1 MKEGIELAS
10 KASKKKVD
18 EGKTKGASSIKAKR
32 RRRTKGPSEKIRSL
46 AAMSLA
52 SKVGYLDIEDLL
64 EPESFETAAFINE
77 QLPRRKFKQGAT
89 IYPTGRAENLIFLIK
104 SGSVN
109 ITRPSKTG
117 RRFAITK
124 LEPGKMFGE
133 MPLIGQS
140 LLGAHAEAAEQ
151 TEVVVINASSVEKIV
166 SESHLTA
173 LNIMRR
179 IGPRLVESEKQRER
193 AAFQPVTARIA
204 SLLMRRVNKNN
215 QVVGL
220 THQEMADE
228 LGVYRETVTNA
239 LAELKQDRFIA
250 IGRKRIDIL
259 DPEALTRL
267 DSF

>member
-10 KASKKKVD
+10 KASRKKIE
-18 EGKTKGASSIKAKR
+18 EGKTKGASSIRAKK

-46 AAMSLA
+46 AALSLA
-52 SKVGYLDIEDLL
+52 SKVGYLKIDDLL
-64 EPESFETAAFINE
+64 EPESFATAAFINE
-77 QLPRRKFKQGAT
+77 QLPRRKFKQGTT
-89 IYPTGRAENLIFLIK
+89 IFPTGRNENVIFLIK

-109 ITRPSKTG
+109 VVRPSKAG
-117 RRFAITK
+117 RRFSITR
-124 LEPGKMFGE
+124 LDAGTMFGE
-133 MPLIGQS
+133 MPLVGQS
-140 LLGAHAEAAEQ
+140 MLGAQAEAAEA
-151 TEVVVINASSVEKIV
+151 TEVVVINASSMEKIM
-166 SESHLTA
+166 SDNMTA
-173 LNIMRR
+173 MNVMRR
-179 IGPRLVESEKQRER
+179 IGPRLVDSEKQRER

-204 SLLMRRVNKNN
+204 SLLMRRANKNN